1 MILRLASLNTTQNMH
16 DPLLAKT
23 STDTYLGFDF
33 GSKKIGAAIGQT
45 ITLTASPLQTI
56 RSINQNPN
64 WEIISKLIQE
74 WRPAG
79 LVVGIS
85 RQADGS
91 DNPITPRMLKFCRQ
105 LEGRY
110 QLPVYQQDETLSTFE
125 AKQLLF
131 DEVSVNATRL
141 WEVQDQLAA
150 QLILQTWLNN
160 YKKGSTHPLEK

>member
-1 MILRLASLNTTQNMH
+1 MAKQ
-16 DPLLAKT
+16 DPLLTKT
-23 STDTYLGFDF
+23 NNDTYLGFDF
-33 GSKKIGAAIGQT
+33 GNKKIGAAVGQT
-45 ITLTASPLQTI
+45 ITATASPLQTI

-85 RQADGS
+85 KQADGS

-125 AKQLLF
+125 AKQMLF
-131 DEVSVNATRL
+131 DEVSVNANRL

-150 QLILQTWLNN
+150 QLILQTWLND
-160 YKKGSTHPLEK
+160 YKKRIIKC

>member
-1 MILRLASLNTTQNMH
+1 MQ
-16 DPLLAKT
+16 DPLLTKT
-23 STDTYLGFDF
+23 NIDTYLCFDF
-33 GSKKIGAAIGQT
+33 GYKKIGMAVGQT
-45 ITLTASPLQTI
+45 ITATASPLQTI
-56 RSINQNPN
+56 RSINQSPN
-64 WEIISKLIQE
+64 WEKISKLIQE
-74 WRPAG
+74 WQPTG

-91 DNPITPRMLKFCRQ
+91 DNAITPRMLKFCRQ

-131 DEVSVNATRL
+131 DELSVNVGKL

-150 QLILQTWLNN
+150 QLILQSWLNDYMN
-160 YKKGSTHPLEK
+160 RIIKC